1 MQPWAGAADRRM
13 EAGTARHCR
22 GRRLVRP
29 RGRMTEFGQIETFGG
44 DAKLSRKRTAA
55 DGHEALLEG
64 VVWLGSH

>member
-29 RGRMTEFGQIETFGG
+29 RGRMTEFGHEQLLV
-44 DAKLSRKRTAA
+44 AALNLHYWRTMARLLLA
-55 DGHEALLEG
+55 DEAIQ
-64 VVWLGSH
+64 

>member
-1 MQPWAGAADRRM
+1 
-13 EAGTARHCR
+13 
-22 GRRLVRP
+22 
-29 RGRMTEFGQIETFGG
+29 MTEFGQIETFGG